1 MWHIDEETIMKTIK
15 TALAHALVLAMVAA
29 PAALAQNATERAST
43 PAKTMEETQKP
54 DAWVLTKVKAQFAAS
69 DLVKASNINVDV
81 TNGAVSLTGTVSGV
95 AEKNEAIRLAQSTE
109 GVTSVNSQRLVVG
122 ADEMEEHSHAKKDP
136 KK

>member
-1 MWHIDEETIMKTIK
+1 MKTIK
-15 TALAHALVLAMVAA
+15 TALAHALVLTMVAA
-29 PAALAQNATERAST
+29 PAALAQTATERAAT
-43 PAKTMEETQKP
+43 PTKTTQETKQP
-54 DAWVLTKVKAQFAAS
+54 DAWVLTKVKAQFATS

-109 GVTSVNSQRLVVG
+109 GVVSVNSQRLIVG
-122 ADEMEEHSHAKKDP
+122 TDEMEEHSHMNHMKKDP